1 MGLTF
6 SCGACWWLLV
16 AWAGN
21 QVELLLG
28 GSGSLS
34 GGATV
39 KSEMSQEGA
48 GVLPPPPDQVI
59 SVHQSWKTWKEP
71 CSVQFC
77 SLVHHSKA

>member
-21 QVELLLG
+21 QVELLG

-59 SVHQSWKTWKEP
+59 SVHQSWKTWKEL
-71 CSVQFC
+71 CWIQIC

>member
-1 MGLTF
+1 MAPCL
-6 SCGACWWLLV
+6 

-48 GVLPPPPDQVI
+48 GVLPPLPDQVI
-59 SVHQSWKTWKEP
+59 SVHQSWKTWKEQP
-71 CSVQFC
+71 KSAFTNTCNKVD
-77 SLVHHSKA
+77 KYM

>member
-1 MGLTF
+1 MGPAGG
-6 SCGACWWLLV
+6 SCL

-59 SVHQSWKTWKEP
+59 SVHQSWKTWKEQP
-71 CSVQFC
+71 KSAFTNTWNKVD
-77 SLVHHSKA
+77 KYM

>member
-59 SVHQSWKTWKEP
+59 SVHQSWKTK
-71 CSVQFC
+71 VNFY
-77 SLVHHSKA
+77 KYI

>member
-6 SCGACWWLLV
+6 SCGACWWLL
-16 AWAGN
+16 ALPG
-21 QVELLLG
+21 QEIKLSLLLG

-59 SVHQSWKTWKEP
+59 SVHQSWKIWEEP
-71 CSVQFC
+71 CWVQFC
-77 SLVHHSKA
+77 SFSPSF